1 MPVHAFNAGIMGGS
15 DTEFFKSYSAKA
27 FEFVDKNVT
36 HLPKINVSNFNI
48 FFEQYLF
55 YCLAKK
61 EGKKVEVLIP
71 EIIFDNRYRGFGDFV
86 EVPHN
91 KKYLHLIGDYKRNK
105 AVCEQLANRLR
116 EDYPEY
122 YYRIIALFKRDRIPL
137 FRDYFWME
145 SDLTE
150 QKLISR
156 NAFLKKSFT
165 EDTLPISEVA
175 GNRVVKNKE
184 LVCFRTPIVKSS
196 ITDYKISAL
205 EADAQIKDL
214 QQFEEGLWAIVENKF
229 STISREYLYARDIS
243 STQYGEYVFGKPELI
258 FQKAI
263 VADNLCKQKKRRK

>member
-1 MPVHAFNAGIMGGS
+1 
-15 DTEFFKSYSAKA
+15 
-27 FEFVDKNVT
+27 
-36 HLPKINVSNFNI
+36 
-48 FFEQYLF
+48 
-55 YCLAKK
+55 
-61 EGKKVEVLIP
+61 
-71 EIIFDNRYRGFGDFV
+71 
-86 EVPHN
+86 
-91 KKYLHLIGDYKRNK
+91 
-105 AVCEQLANRLR
+105 
-116 EDYPEY
+116 
-122 YYRIIALFKRDRIPL
+122 
-137 FRDYFWME
+137 ME

-263 VADNLCKQKKRRK
+263 VADNLCKIVTSQFDWSVIDSSGKQIPAITEELLKKEESMVHSLLVPECDQYGYSLTNIDELDCLLLQTVKEPKSIRDLFEQIKFAFDPDDLAISVPEFEKLIFGRIKNGLLNKSIKVFNMMAHD